1 MIIYRCADRLSSDCG
16 ETPSGSGAER
26 QHATFGAAIEAM
38 LGQNRLDGHD
48 AYPAQPCDGHKTG
61 FSVGLP
67 CPYPYMVAPPL
78 DRLHLNQKLLSVEA
92 GSFSSQKIKNKK
104 EDDAE

>member
-1 MIIYRCADRLSSDCG
+1 
-16 ETPSGSGAER
+16 
-26 QHATFGAAIEAM
+26 
-38 LGQNRLDGHD
+38 
-48 AYPAQPCDGHKTG
+48 
-61 FSVGLP
+61 
-67 CPYPYMVAPPL
+67 MVAPPL